1 MQKKKRKMKKSTP
14 KNPKA
19 HLFVEK
25 VELKKDEN
33 QRNYNIWDA
42 AIVMFSNLLLIH

>member
-19 HLFVEK
+19 HPFVEK
-25 VELKKDEN
+25 VELKKMKIKEMKIFGM
-33 QRNYNIWDA
+33 QP
-42 AIVMFSNLLLIH
+42 LLCFLIYY